1 MLGLARVPGVF
12 HLFPLDLPLPTWNLH
27 GLGELREGVGNTPGV
42 TLAME
47 RSPDDK
53 FG

>member
-27 GLGELREGVGNTPGV
+27 GLGELREGVGSTPGV

-47 RSPDDK
+47 RGPDDK